1 MVDEKDD
8 VVVEEVKEIDSSV
21 VRNHTLFQK
30 QTKLNSE
37 LKEKLAQ
44 YEAKEKNAEQERQ
57 MKLLEETGNFKIL
70 LEQKD
75 AELKAYKDNIQKEL
89 TKERLSNALL
99 QAGVSHPLALKL
111 AVSEFDSSVDIA
123 EYVSTIM
130 QSEDYK
136 VFFNSNEPA
145 GNKGPSPVSP
155 AKNSSVSWDQV
166 KKDITSP
173 SPQKQ
178 KIADQMVLDYMAKH
192 NKMPW

>member
-123 EYVSTIM
+123 EYVSTII

-136 VFFNSNEPA
+136 VFFSTEQL

-155 AKNSSVSWDQV
+155 SKHSPISWDQV
-166 KKDITSP
+166 RKDITSP

-178 KIADQMVLDYMAKH
+178 KIADQMVRDYMAKH